1 MSYSDSVETKQK
13 SSKAPQYTSHV
24 ATRVGGGKQWLVQ
37 NTVSTNCGST
47 SIKHCLFAATRMSN
61 VVKSTVKI
69 NVKFKYSQSYKTAL
83 YVTVIKRFA

>member
-37 NTVSTNCGST
+37 NTVSTNCGVEAS
-47 SIKHCLFAATRMSN
+47 RSN
-61 VVKSTVKI
+61 TA
-69 NVKFKYSQSYKTAL
+69 YSLLRVCQTL
-83 YVTVIKRFA
+83 